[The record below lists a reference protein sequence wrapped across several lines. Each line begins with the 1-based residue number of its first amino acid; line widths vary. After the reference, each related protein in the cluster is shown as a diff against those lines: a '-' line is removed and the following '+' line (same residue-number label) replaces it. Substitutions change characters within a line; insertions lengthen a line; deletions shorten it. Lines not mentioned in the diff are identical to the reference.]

1 MSTRTTYG
9 YWHNRAVDGKQVCNH
24 YARQIG
30 GECGHPDLGVWT
42 PLVLERDQAQG
53 EAAAQGVQLR
63 EFGAWL
69 TAEHAKLA
77 HVGGPVARTY
87 AKVLARYGQIEGS
100 A

>member
-1 MSTRTTYG
+1 MTAAENLANAEAR
-9 YWHNRAVDGKQVCNH
+9 RA
-24 YARQIG
+24 
-30 GECGHPDLGVWT
+30 DL
-42 PLVLERDQAQG
+42 LENERDQAALERDRAQG
-53 EAAAQGVQLR
+53 EADAQGVQLR